1 MKLSEETDGYQEPD
15 IVKNDNIIKE
25 ILGLSEKELSQHQ
38 LYYTRK
44 IVSHLAKIRALVVWS
59 FWLVI
64 IYFAIKFII
73 DLSLV
78 SSLMKLH

>member
-1 MKLSEETDGYQEPD
+1 MKLSEETDGYQEPE

-25 ILGLSEKELSQHQ
+25 ILALSDKELSQHQ

-44 IVSHLAKIRALVVWS
+44 GVEHLAKIRALVVWS

-64 IYFAIKFII
+64 IYFVIKFII
-73 DLSLV
+73 DFSLV